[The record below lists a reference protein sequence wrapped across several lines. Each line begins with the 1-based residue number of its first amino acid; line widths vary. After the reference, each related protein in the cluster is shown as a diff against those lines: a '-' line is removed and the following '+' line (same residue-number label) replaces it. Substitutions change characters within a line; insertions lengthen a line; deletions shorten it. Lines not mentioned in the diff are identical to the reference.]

1 MASVSL
7 TRVIEKMK
15 LENLT
20 PEIDVKHVKIT
31 QPDINRPALQLAGYF
46 EHFDATR
53 LQIIGFVEYTY
64 MEGLTDETRREAYEK
79 LMAYDIPCIVFSR
92 DLKPD
97 PIFLETAIRHQIPVL
112 STKKSTSDFMSE
124 IIRWLNVKLA
134 PCISVHGVLVDVY
147 GEGVLITGES
157 GIGKSEAALELIRRG
172 HRLVTDDVVELRKVS
187 DDTLVGSAPDI
198 TKHFIELRGIGIVDV
213 KALFGALSVKD
224 TQTIDLVIRLE
235 DWDKDKEYD
244 RLGLE
249 ENYTEYLGNKVVCHN
264 IPIRPGR
271 NLAVICET
279 AAINHRQKKMGYN
292 AAKELYTRVQN
303 SLAKDVRRTR
313 TMSKYAFGVDVGG
326 TTVKLGLFNDEGQV
340 LDKWE
345 IPTVKDNGGEK
356 VLPDI
361 AASIKNKMQEKNI
374 TAADLVGVGIG
385 APGAVNAE
393 GFMVN
398 GAVNIGWGS
407 FDLAETLKKE
417 LDLPVTVKAGNDANV
432 AALGEMWQG
441 GGKGYS
447 NLVAVTLGTGVGG
460 GIIIDGRILT
470 GTNGAGGE
478 IGHIHIEDAE
488 TETCGCK
495 NKGCLEQYAS
505 ATGVTRLA
513 NRRLAKD
520 DAPSVLRGGE
530 ISAKTVFDAVKAGD
544 RVAIEIAEQFGEYLG
559 KGLAVVANVVDPQI
573 FVIGGGV
580 SKAGDILFKY
590 IEPSYKRCAF
600 GPCKQTKF
608 ALAKLGNDAGIYG
621 AAALVLK

>member
-53 LQIIGFVEYTY
+53 LQIVGFVEYTY
-64 MEGLTDETRREAYEK
+64 MEGMTDETRKEAYEK

-97 PIFLETAIRHQIPVL
+97 PIFLETAIRHQIPLL

-303 SLAKDVRRTR
+303 SLQKDVRRTR
-313 TMSKYAFGVDVGG
+313 MMSKYAFGVDVGG
-326 TTVKLGLFNDEGQV
+326 TTVKLGLFNDKGQV

-374 TAADLVGVGIG
+374 SVEELVGVGIG
-385 APGAVNAE
+385 APGAVDAD
-393 GFMVN
+393 GYMVN
-398 GAVNIGWGS
+398 GAVNIGWGA

-478 IGHIHIEDAE
+478 IGHIHIEDNE
-488 TETCGCK
+488 TEVCGCK

-505 ATGVTRLA
+505 ATGITRLA

-520 DAPSVLRGGE
+520 DAPSMLRGGE

-544 RVAIEIAEQFGEYLG
+544 KVAIEIAEQFGEYLG
-559 KGLAVVANVVDPQI
+559 KGLAAVASVVDPQI